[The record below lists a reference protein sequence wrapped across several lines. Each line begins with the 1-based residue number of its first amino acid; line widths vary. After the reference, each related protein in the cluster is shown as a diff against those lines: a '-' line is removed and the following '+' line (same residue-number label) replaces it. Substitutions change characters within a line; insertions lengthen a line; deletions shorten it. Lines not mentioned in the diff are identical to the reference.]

1 MVLAANKDLETFPE
15 NHRLATDSFRG
26 GRIRRVDGAGSS
38 SFFFLIFFSTS
49 SSFTDFDRLISSNH
63 SLSKCSLTTARCF
76 DRCDGSKLGL
86 VIKAMALDGIVVSS
100 PSRRT
105 QSLKR
110 QWEDLGS
117 CSTVIKRHRYLL
129 TALVLLAFLCTVY
142 LYFAVTL
149 GARHLSCS
157 GLTGK
162 EKAMCQLQH
171 VQALSKGKLK
181 FF

>member
-1 MVLAANKDLETFPE
+1 MDLLCHCV
-15 NHRLATDSFRG
+15 NIA
-26 GRIRRVDGAGSS
+26 
-38 SFFFLIFFSTS
+38 
-49 SSFTDFDRLISSNH
+49 
-63 SLSKCSLTTARCF
+63 
-76 DRCDGSKLGL
+76 GL